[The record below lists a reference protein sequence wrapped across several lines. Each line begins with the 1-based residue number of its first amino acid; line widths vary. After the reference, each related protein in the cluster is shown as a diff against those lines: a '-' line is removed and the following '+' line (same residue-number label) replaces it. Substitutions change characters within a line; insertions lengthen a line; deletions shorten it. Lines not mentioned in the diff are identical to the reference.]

1 VIAMLTIGQ
10 LVRDF
15 RSLPAVDGARYSLAD
30 FARHNVLVMV
40 FISTGCPTV
49 KANEDRL
56 MALQDK
62 YRNASVG
69 FVAINANNPYL
80 SPPDTFEEMA
90 RRADEKQ
97 FNFPYLKDTDGTV
110 ADQFGAV
117 STPHVFVLNA
127 SRHLVYKGRIDD
139 KRDPSRATVSDLEN
153 ALRDVFANEPVK
165 VPETQPFGCAIV
177 RQWPSAVGD

>member
-1 VIAMLTIGQ
+1 MLTIGQ
-10 LVRDF
+10 RVRDF
-15 RSLPAVDGARYSLAD
+15 RDLPAVDGARYSLTD
-30 FARHNVLVMV
+30 FARHRVLVVV

-56 MALQDK
+56 MALQGK
-62 YRNASVG
+62 YRKAGVG

-90 RRADEKQ
+90 RRADEKH
-97 FNFPYLKDTDGTV
+97 FNFPYLKDTDGAV
-110 ADQFGAV
+110 ADHFGAV

-139 KRDPSRATVSDLEN
+139 KRDPSRATSSDLEN
-153 ALRDVFANEPVK
+153 ALRDVFADVPVK

-177 RQWPSAVGD
+177 RQWPVTGSV